1 MGRLRYSRAARADLE
16 KIAVDIVENSGA
28 AVAERVIA
36 RLEKS
41 LRTVADFPGLGRKRP
56 GLGRNVWSWP
66 MRPWVAFYRITGED
80 VEVIRV
86 LHGKRRITRELVEG
100 ERD

>member
-16 KIAVDIVENSGA
+16 TITLDIIHNSGA

-41 LRTVADFPGLGRKRP
+41 LANVAEFPGTGRKRP

-80 VEVIRV
+80 VEVIRI
-86 LHGKRRITRELVEG
+86 LHGKRRITRKLVEK
-100 ERD
+100 RD